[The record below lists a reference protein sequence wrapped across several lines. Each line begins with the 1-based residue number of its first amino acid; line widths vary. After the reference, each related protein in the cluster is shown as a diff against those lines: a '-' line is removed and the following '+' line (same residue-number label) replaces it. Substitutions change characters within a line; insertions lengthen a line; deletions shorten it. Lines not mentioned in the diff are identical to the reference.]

1 MTPKRALSSEA
12 KAAQRDARESDWD
25 LKEEAMYVFK
35 LADKNGSGDLDETE
49 VEAVRAAST
58 VLILFRVVILTR
70 SPSPSPSPNPSPNPN
85 PNPNPAQVRSSSAV
99 LRMQLTEID
108 TDGNGVIDEGEW
120 LVYIKAQSVVNSA
133 ATKKLL
139 RAFAKQCGA
148 ELDFDAMKRA
158 EVTLPSSTISLPGS
172 RTISPPHPLPR
183 ACP

>member
-1 MTPKRALSSEA
+1 M
-12 KAAQRDARESDWD
+12 
-25 LKEEAMYVFK
+25 
-35 LADKNGSGDLDETE
+35 
-49 VEAVRAAST
+49 
-58 VLILFRVVILTR
+58 ILTP
-70 SPSPSPSPNPSPNPN
+70 SPSLSPSPNPSPNPN

-120 LVYIKAQSVVNSA
+120 LVYIKAQSVANSA

-158 EVTLPSSTISLPGS
+158 EVTLPSSTISLLYLVLVPS
-172 RTISPPHPLPR
+172 HHLTLPR